1 MPRKKISL
9 LLMVASLFI
18 SGCDQDS
25 KSLMP
30 ATKDVFTIDS
40 RAPIIQVTPGYKIND
55 HGKPLTIFGRSQ
67 CQNSLDGQGSGGCIA
82 IKPTDSTISV
92 NVGNEWE
99 LWSVERRGKFPNEKI
114 LLKRPDGNYVVSW
127 R

>member
-9 LLMVASLFI
+9 LLMAVSLFI

-25 KSLMP
+25 ESLMP
-30 ATKDVFTIDS
+30 ATKYIFKIGS
-40 RAPIIQVTPGYKIND
+40 REPIILLTPGYKIYD
-55 HGKPLTIFGRSQ
+55 HGKPLTIFGSSQ
-67 CQNSLDGQGSGGCIA
+67 CQNSLDGQGTGGCIA

-92 NVGNEWE
+92 NVGNQWE
-99 LWSVERRGKFPNEKI
+99 IWSVERQGEIPNKKI
-114 LLKRPDGNYVVSW
+114 MLKRPDGTYVFPW